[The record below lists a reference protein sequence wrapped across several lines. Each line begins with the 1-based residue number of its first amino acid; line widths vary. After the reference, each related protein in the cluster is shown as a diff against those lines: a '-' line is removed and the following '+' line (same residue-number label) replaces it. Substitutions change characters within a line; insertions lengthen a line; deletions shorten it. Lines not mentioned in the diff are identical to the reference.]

1 MLKVYKT
8 SLVLKV
14 QKFDEDGEPK
24 ETRVTL
30 ANVRNDLTAAEFN
43 QLIDAFQSL
52 ISHEITSAEV
62 LQYNVIV

>member
-8 SLVLKV
+8 SLVMKV

-30 ANVRNDLTAAEFN
+30 ANLRNDLTADEIN

-52 ISHEITSAEV
+52 ISHEILSTEV
-62 LQYNVIV
+62 LQYNIIV